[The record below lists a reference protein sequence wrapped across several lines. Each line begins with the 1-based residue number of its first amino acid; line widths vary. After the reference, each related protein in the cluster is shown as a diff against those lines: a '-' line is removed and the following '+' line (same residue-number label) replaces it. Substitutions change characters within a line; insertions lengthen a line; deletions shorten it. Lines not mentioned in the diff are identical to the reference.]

1 MNMKFLLKI
10 SYGLKFLS
18 LLSTLFIIN
27 SCASQ
32 LAPGGGEIDKTPPEI
47 IELIPQ
53 IGTTNYKDDFFELTF
68 SEYVDKRSVQEAIFI
83 SPPLIKPLKYDWSGK
98 RLSVFLQDTLKE
110 HTTYTVTVG
119 AEVADLNNQ
128 NKMTEPFTFAFSTG
142 SSIDSGKIA
151 GRIYDVDPGGVMV
164 YAYLKNEIEVD
175 PSVRKPDYISQ
186 VGKNGK
192 FTLMGLGKGEYRV
205 YAFRDNLRDFLYQS
219 NEDQFGV
226 QFQELKLSS
235 ELNFIR
241 NCDFMMTREDSIPP
255 KLTSVIMRD
264 RNHFLIEFTEPVDS
278 TKILNNNFFVYDSTL
293 QKQYDIKYFFKGDA
307 RPGQYFLSISDSLVN
322 GNKYFLN
329 IRDISDRSGNRYQSE
344 NISITPKADPDTI
357 PPRIR
362 KIAGVIPGD
371 KVDFINP
378 VITVKFDDGF
388 SRSGIESAISID
400 DGKGNLLPGE
410 IIFIDD
416 ASFDVRIKNKLQ
428 QRKEYFLKI
437 DLNRIIDAA
446 GNKSDSLHVHK
457 FTTNSELDFSGVSG
471 IVSGISDPSDVYVEL
486 KSIESGNNT
495 YIKKIS
501 KDKSFNVDRVVPGK
515 YLLNSFIDRNKNG
528 KYDPGKVK
536 PFAYAEKFTF
546 YPDTLNLRARWPVVD
561 LIVEY

>member
-53 IGTTNYKDDFFELTF
+53 NGTTNYKDDFFELTF

-98 RLSVFLQDTLKE
+98 RLSVFFQDTLKE
-110 HTTYTVTVG
+110 NTTYTVTVG

-278 TKILNNNFFVYDSTL
+278 TKILNTNFFVYDSTL

-329 IRDISDRSGNRYQSE
+329 IRDISDRSGNRYPSE

-515 YLLNSFIDRNKNG
+515 YLLNSFIDKNKNG